1 MWRLPDAQTSFFN
14 CTTFLRGA
22 MTQETQSRAG
32 RTGPGCRP
40 RVRGSALLLDGS
52 PLLSWGRVEVGG
64 ILADGVGLSLWIL
77 GKIHK
82 RKLENNRVTGFS
94 YYQVSTIG
102 RGKKALPSR
111 SFTLEGA
118 FEHQREGRTQS
129 QKQGWSR
136 SHTCMHAPPTSAP
149 SSFLSPPHLGT

>member
-1 MWRLPDAQTSFFN
+1 
-14 CTTFLRGA
+14 

-32 RTGPGCRP
+32 RTGLGCRP
-40 RVRGSALLLDGS
+40 RVRGSALSSDGS
-52 PLLSWGRVEVGG
+52 PLLSWGRVEVGV

-82 RKLENNRVTGFS
+82 RKLENNRVTSFS

-102 RGKKALPSR
+102 KGKKALPSR

-129 QKQGWSR
+129 QKQG
-136 SHTCMHAPPTSAP
+136 
-149 SSFLSPPHLGT
+149 